1 MKVTLENKDSKK
13 VFDQFTESMA
23 TNLRK
28 WHNVKPAKRTAFL
41 LFCDEESEQWH
52 MMLAGNPRAKYPTAT
67 AIKGLT
73 DVMRDMPEL
82 YGWIRASVR
91 YLEREEKKAAKALK
105 KEDES
110 HGKD

>member
-1 MKVTLENKDSKK
+1 MKVTLENKNSKK

-41 LFCDEESEQWH
+41 LFHDED
-52 MMLAGNPRAKYPTAT
+52 AGEYVAYILGNKRAKYPTAT
-67 AIKGLT
+67 ALKGLGEAMIQRA
-73 DVMRDMPEL
+73 DL
-82 YGWIRASVR
+82 LGWIKANVN
-91 YLEREEKKAAKALK
+91 YAERELK
-105 KEDES
+105 KRGI